1 MQNNVLFLTYQ
12 RNVLEKT
19 IKTSNLA
26 KSLSLL
32 IEPLGL
38 AVDDIRCVGLHP
50 VGERSSLEIV
60 VEEIRQT
67 LAQVFGILTIG
78 EIMGLSVIFK
88 QPGGFA
94 QTTERHKHLDS
105 LIIGNSTIGIVV
117 HDEHRGLYLGVIE
130 EGRVLYVEVEAA
142 PEVFA
147 NTALCLLIL
156 ELAAYSCAPSDAS
169 ISTCHIA
176 NGSTGSTCSKHISV
190 GYEISYLIA
199 APTLTLDGHVGT
211 IHPLIG
217 SKSFGAG
224 HNTIVSRF
232 AR

>member
-38 AVDDIRCVGLHP
+38 AVDDIRRVGLHP

-78 EIMGLSVIFK
+78 
-88 QPGGFA
+88 
-94 QTTERHKHLDS
+94 
-105 LIIGNSTIGIVV
+105 
-117 HDEHRGLYLGVIE
+117 
-130 EGRVLYVEVEAA
+130 
-142 PEVFA
+142 
-147 NTALCLLIL
+147 
-156 ELAAYSCAPSDAS
+156 
-169 ISTCHIA
+169 
-176 NGSTGSTCSKHISV
+176 
-190 GYEISYLIA
+190 
-199 APTLTLDGHVGT
+199 
-211 IHPLIG
+211 
-217 SKSFGAG
+217 
-224 HNTIVSRF
+224 
-232 AR
+232 